1 MSNNGVRARSAFNDS
16 IMLRI
21 RRADFEA
28 RLTMSANR
36 EALRAS
42 THSPSRHDRPH
53 SIIPDDATAIAA
65 AVVGTE
71 RFARHA

>member
-36 EALRAS
+36 ESAS
-42 THSPSRHDRPH
+42 RINAFAIPS
-53 SIIPDDATAIAA
+53 
-65 AVVGTE
+65 
-71 RFARHA
+71 